1 MNTDILHKISNMLA
15 SIDVANLSIALC
27 DNELIRN
34 RKLVEFKLLLAEKM
48 RHFWFG
54 RLAVLHSV
62 YSKTRFWFKEDP
74 DAWAFDPVMREEFI
88 NAFKGWS
95 VDMCG
100 NKLFLST
107 RILDEL
113 VSFTVDLHIPH
124 HSIMT
129 GDKVQF
135 CFDIVHTSHRIDVDS
150 YAPTTGFVSI
160 FKAAYDALV
169 EKTKCLGH
177 VTDTGVV
184 VWDNYVSYADMTK
197 VFESSLDSSWSN
209 DSRLKLY
216 FTTIDGVSARAKMC
230 GGLEL
235 SYKGQKSYMTIGL
248 FSSFRYEGEVPASKR
263 GPKGNLQRRL
273 VDAMVPF
280 HRYYF
285 LGPVRMRERF
295 HIRVKLGGVYYIFVS
310 WHELSSL
317 SGISVPKLRD
327 MAVPV
332 SNGMFIDFEKQTY
345 RKKPISFSV

>member
-1 MNTDILHKISNMLA
+1 MNTDILQTISHML
-15 SIDVANLSIALC
+15 SSSDVANLSVALC

-34 RKLVEFKLLLAEKM
+34 RKLLEFKLTLAEKM

-54 RLAVLHSV
+54 RLAVLHKV

-74 DAWAFDPVMREEFI
+74 DVWAFGPVLREEFI

-107 RILDEL
+107 RILDEV
-113 VSFTVDLHIPH
+113 VSFTVDLRIPH
-124 HSIMT
+124 HSVMT

-135 CFDIVHTSHRIDVDS
+135 CFDITHASHRIDVDS
-150 YAPTTGFVSI
+150 YAPATGFVSV

-169 EKTKCLGH
+169 EKSKTLGH
-177 VTDTGVV
+177 VTDSGI

-197 VFESSLDSSWSN
+197 VFEASLGSSWSF
-209 DSRLKLY
+209 DKRLQLY
-216 FTTIDGVSARAKMC
+216 FTTIGEVSAMAKMC

-248 FSSFRYEGEVPASKR
+248 FSSFRYEGEYPVSKR
-263 GPKGNLQRRL
+263 GIKGNLQRML
-273 VDAMVPF
+273 MEAMIPF

-295 HIRVKLGGVYYIFVS
+295 HIRVKLEGIYYIFVS
-310 WHELSSL
+310 WQELSSL
-317 SGISVPKLRD
+317 SGISIPKLRD
-327 MAVPV
+327 MAVPI

-345 RKKPISFSV
+345 RKKLVSFSV